1 METDTLD
8 SHERIE
14 KLLTENQALLIENNT
29 ILKKQEKRAVRSF
42 WLRVVWFAIL
52 IGLPIIL
59 LPYIMATVMGSM
71 GLPAGDSSSSM
82 SETLKNAE
90 ETLRLLQNR

>member
-1 METDTLD
+1 MEIETID
-8 SHERIE
+8 SHARIE